1 MNIVLL
7 GAPGAGKGTQAA
19 KLVEKYHMAHISTGD
34 ILRAAVK
41 NQTELGL
48 EAKKYMDAGDLVPDE
63 LVIGLVKERLQDEDT
78 QAGFILDG
86 FPRTSMQA
94 VALDSELAELNRP
107 LDAAVLVDVDKEVI
121 IKGHPVHHGILSD
134 GHPCLPLAGQS
145 DFLRLRPAEPEQLL
159 SDGGAAVYTGFLHT
173 GKSCLDG
180 LRRAGQHGRDQQRR
194 QIQKR
199 GRSDSGPCTDPV
211 RIFAAAARQQG
222 QCTRGKEDVQQAG
235 IPHGH
240 RIFRRHGHA
249 GGFEQGQ
256 LAGGRRRRCDSALHP
271 DW

>member
-107 LDAAVLVDVDKEVI
+107 LDAAVLVNVDKEVI
-121 IKGHPVHHGILSD
+121 IKRLTSRRMCRDCGYIGTDKDTVCPKCGGEMYQRDDDNEATVRNRLDVYESSTAPLIDYYRGCDLLVTID
-134 GHPCLPLAGQS
+134 GDQ
-145 DFLRLRPAEPEQLL
+145 DPEVVF
-159 SDGGAAVYTGFLHT
+159 DE
-173 GKSCLDG
+173 
-180 LRRAGQHGRDQQRR
+180 
-194 QIQKR
+194 IQK
-199 GRSDSGPCTDPV
+199 
-211 RIFAAAARQQG
+211 
-222 QCTRGKEDVQQAG
+222 
-235 IPHGH
+235 
-240 RIFRRHGHA
+240 
-249 GGFEQGQ
+249 
-256 LAGGRRRRCDSALHP
+256 ALHLA
-271 DW
+271 

>member
-63 LVIGLVKERLQDEDT
+63 LVIGLVKERLRDEDT

-121 IKGHPVHHGILSD
+121 IKRLTSRRMCRDCGYIGTDKDTVCPKCGGEMYQRDDDNEATVRNRLDVYESSTAPLIDYYRGCDLLVTID
-134 GHPCLPLAGQS
+134 GDQ
-145 DFLRLRPAEPEQLL
+145 DPEVVF
-159 SDGGAAVYTGFLHT
+159 DE
-173 GKSCLDG
+173 
-180 LRRAGQHGRDQQRR
+180 
-194 QIQKR
+194 IQK
-199 GRSDSGPCTDPV
+199 
-211 RIFAAAARQQG
+211 
-222 QCTRGKEDVQQAG
+222 
-235 IPHGH
+235 
-240 RIFRRHGHA
+240 
-249 GGFEQGQ
+249 
-256 LAGGRRRRCDSALHP
+256 ALHLA
-271 DW
+271 